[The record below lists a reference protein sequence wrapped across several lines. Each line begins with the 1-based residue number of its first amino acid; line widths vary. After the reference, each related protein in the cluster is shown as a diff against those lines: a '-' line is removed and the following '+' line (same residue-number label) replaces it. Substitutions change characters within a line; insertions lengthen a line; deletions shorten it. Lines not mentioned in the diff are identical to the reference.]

1 MASRRCKPFVLRP
14 LVAVLLA
21 LGVAA
26 CGNGGS
32 LGNSPQI
39 PLVSGAHVVQQSR
52 RCDKGKDVYCG
63 LYEVV
68 ADPRYRGSQALMS
81 AERRHL
87 QSLKW
92 SVGQGDIG
100 QEQSAVSPDHRYRLT
115 YATSEGELRAI
126 DLGWVERPSAVSQAL
141 AHAMFDQTAA
151 LEVTVAAGPS

>member
-1 MASRRCKPFVLRP
+1 MSFRWLTPHVLRV
-14 LVAVLLA
+14 LAAALLA

-26 CGNGGS
+26 CGRGGS
-32 LGNSPQI
+32 ISTPQL
-39 PLVSGAHVVQQSR
+39 PLVAGAHVVQQSR
-52 RCDKGKDVYCG
+52 LCDKGQHVYCG
-63 LYEVV
+63 LYEVIY
-68 ADPRYRGSQALMS
+68 DSRYRGSQALMS
-81 AERRHL
+81 AERHHL

-100 QEQSAVSPDHRYRLT
+100 QEQSAVSPDHKYRLT

-126 DLGWVERPSAVSQAL
+126 DLGWVKRPSAVSQAL

>member
-1 MASRRCKPFVLRP
+1 M
-14 LVAVLLA
+14 LVGVLLA
-21 LGVAA
+21 LGLAG
-26 CGNGGS
+26 CGQGGS
-32 LGNSPQI
+32 ISTPRL
-39 PLVSGAHVVQQSR
+39 PLVYGAHVVQRSR
-52 RCDKGKDVYCG
+52 LCDKGQHVYCG

-68 ADPRYRGSQALMS
+68 YDSRYRGSQALMS

-87 QSLKW
+87 QSVKW

-100 QEQSAVSPDHRYRLT
+100 QEQSAVSPDHKYRLT

-126 DLGWVERPSAVSQAL
+126 DLGWVHRPSAVSQAL